1 MGNLRKETYM
11 EDLNVTDGCN
21 ENTLIRALNQSMYGS
36 VVSQVLIALIP
47 TSHGMLTDLAYISVC
62 RC

>member
-1 MGNLRKETYM
+1 MGNLRKKYM
-11 EDLNVTDGCN
+11 EYLNVIDGCN
-21 ENTLIRALNQSMYGS
+21 ENTLIHALNQSMYGS

-47 TSHGMLTDLAYISVC
+47 TSQGTLTDLAYISVC